1 VVEGTFGA
9 WRGSEVE
16 IAGSWSDSNE
26 AMTQMWQL
34 QPGAEY
40 SSWQRPMDIAIGAIG
55 PGETWS
61 AAAQGAYDA
70 RWRQSLTTMRSLW
83 GNRPATVYIR
93 FAHESNGNWYPW
105 SVDASEV
112 QAFRAAWI
120 HFRALQQEIFPASKL
135 VFSVNRESV
144 GSGFDWRQSFPGS
157 QYVDVLSV
165 DYYNNWP
172 FVGSDAEWA
181 ASLDDVDGYGAP
193 KGLQAHLDFARSVG
207 LPLAIS
213 EWSGN
218 AGQGDSPAFMRNM
231 YAYLGQHGGSGA
243 GQILYEILFDVP
255 GYDSSFLLMGATRQ
269 PAAAAAYRDL
279 F

>member
-1 VVEGTFGA
+1 MEGAFGS

-16 IAGSWSDSNE
+16 IAGSWSDDNE
-26 AMTQMWQL
+26 AMVHHWQL
-34 QPGAEY
+34 QPGAEF

-55 PGETWS
+55 PGETWP

-70 RWRQSLTTMRSLW
+70 RWRQSLTTLRDLW
-83 GNRPATVYIR
+83 GDRPATLYIR

-105 SVDASEV
+105 SVDAGEV
-112 QAFRAAWI
+112 SAFRAAWI
-120 HFRALQQEIFPASKL
+120 RFRALQQEIFPESEL

-157 QYVDVLSV
+157 QYVDVMSV
-165 DYYNNWP
+165 DYYNQWP
-172 FVGSDAEWA
+172 AVSSDAEWI
-181 ASLDDVDGYGAP
+181 ASLGATDQYGAP

-207 LPLAIS
+207 LPLAVS

-218 AGQGDSPAFMRNM
+218 AGQGDNPAFMRNM
-231 YAYLGQHGGSGA
+231 HAYLTAHGGSGA

-255 GYDSSFLLMGATRQ
+255 GYGGDFLLMGDTRQ
-269 PAAAAAYRDL
+269 PATAAAYRDL